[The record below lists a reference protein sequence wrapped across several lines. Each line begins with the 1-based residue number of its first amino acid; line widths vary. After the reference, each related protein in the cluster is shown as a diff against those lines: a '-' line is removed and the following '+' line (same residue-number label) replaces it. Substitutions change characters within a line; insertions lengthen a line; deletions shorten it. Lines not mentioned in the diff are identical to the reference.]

1 MSEEKDAFYLVR
13 KGDVVGI
20 YKSLSDIQ
28 VLLASSVGS
37 LEIYKGYSLSKKAE
51 EHLASHGVRGAAYS
65 ISAADVS
72 EGLFGRIVACPY
84 QQPYHSGGKSFGIN
98 LPSKVLRGADQP
110 DNNVVGSSLSSSNS
124 EKHQIF
130 NAAQSDMLACLSCI
144 IEFDGAA
151 KGNPGPAGA
160 GAVLRSE
167 DGSKVCHLREGV
179 GLATNNAAEYRGLIL
194 GLKHAIKRGYKH
206 IRVQGDSLLVCN
218 QMKGSWKTKN
228 ANMAFLCNEAKEL
241 TNNFL
246 SFQINHVLREYNS
259 EADVQANLAV
269 NLRAGQVDEDCQC

>member
-1 MSEEKDAFYLVR
+1 MSEEKDAFYLVK

-28 VLLASSVGS
+28 VHLASSVGS
-37 LEIYKGYSLSKKAE
+37 LEIYKGCSLSKKAE
-51 EHLASHGVRGAAYS
+51 EHLALHGIKEAAYS

-84 QQPYHSGGKSFGIN
+84 QQPSHSGGKASDIN
-98 LPSKVLRGADQP
+98 LPSKVLRGADQL
-110 DNNVVGSSLSSSNS
+110 DNNLNVVGPSLFSSNS
-124 EKHQIF
+124 DRRQIF
-130 NAAQSDMLACLSCI
+130 NAAQSDLSTCLSCI

-160 GAVLRSE
+160 GAVLRAE
-167 DGSKVCHLREGV
+167 DGSKVCRLREGV
-179 GLATNNAAEYRGLIL
+179 GSSTNNVAEYRALIL
-194 GLKHAIKRGYKH
+194 GLKHATKRGYKH

-218 QMKGSWKTKN
+218 Q
-228 ANMAFLCNEAKEL
+228 
-241 TNNFL
+241 
-246 SFQINHVLREYNS
+246 EYNS

-269 NLRAGQVDEDCQC
+269 NLRAGQVEEDCQC